1 MTLRPGVDY
10 AKHLEKLKADMKYI
24 DAQER
29 VTRLDVT
36 ACYVA
41 AKVCVSEFME
51 AVTTNNDLLGEIFTG
66 GGVGDYSHGISED

>member
-1 MTLRPGVDY
+1 MNIRPGVDFG
-10 AKHLEKLKADMKYI
+10 KHLEKLVEDMKYI

-41 AKVCVSEFME
+41 AKVCVSEFVE
-51 AVTTNNDLLGEIFTG
+51 AVSEPVDDVPAIFEVAG
-66 GGVGDYSHGISED
+66 LDSEGKYGAGC